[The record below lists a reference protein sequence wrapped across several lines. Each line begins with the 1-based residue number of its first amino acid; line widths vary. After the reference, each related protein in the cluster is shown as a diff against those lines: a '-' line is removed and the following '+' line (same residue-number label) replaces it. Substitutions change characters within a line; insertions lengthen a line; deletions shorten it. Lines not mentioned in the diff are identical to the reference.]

1 MSKCPRCGYRIIEDT
16 MIFCPTCAAPLEAD
30 SADADLSTLAP
41 SSGAIKH
48 IAQATPR
55 VTVGRVRHERLGEM
69 DPPEGVTP
77 PFKFESLP
85 DGNGA
90 QGSLVDAKGR
100 AWYLFRNRPGADLYH
115 WRRRVVKAKRKKG
128 GGFDMAMRLT
138 RGEPSMYQIAADWNH
153 RQWAIDAAG
162 YRNVSL
168 EQALVGTARN
178 REARKSQGSVM
189 GKFFADVAAHG
200 TAHLPAPLNTITR
213 EEAERA
219 LALCEKG
226 SLSASLYTGREDQ
239 EWLHLRGHGLG
250 GREEPSNLV
259 AGSHGANSEM
269 AAVEMVLQ
277 QFDGKR
283 PLTYSVKADCFP
295 GTLISIV
302 IVMTVHLNG
311 SDIYHHA
318 IATTRERL
326 SAWEY
331 AQIQDELVNRIVTD
345 GRKGREI
352 RFVPGSFL

>member
-1 MSKCPRCGYRIIEDT
+1 VSKCPKCGYGVNLDEMD
-16 MIFCPTCAAPLEAD
+16 FCPTCAAPLAAG
-30 SADADLSTLAP
+30 SADDEPSAFGP
-41 SSGAIKH
+41 SSGVIKH
-48 IAQATPR
+48 IARATPR
-55 VTVGRVRHERLGEM
+55 VTVGKVRHERLGEM

-90 QGSLVDAKGR
+90 QGRLVDAKGR

-115 WRRRVVKAKRKKG
+115 WRRRVKARRKKG
-128 GGFDMAMRLT
+128 SGFDMAMRLT
-138 RGEPSMYQIAADWNH
+138 RGDLSMYQIAADFNH

-162 YRNVSL
+162 YRNVPL

-178 REARKSQGSVM
+178 REARQSQGTVM
-189 GKFFADVAAHG
+189 AKFFTDVVAGRTAAL
-200 TAHLPAPLNTITR
+200 APPLNSITR

-226 SLSASLYTGREDQ
+226 SLSASRYTGREDQ

-269 AAVEMVLQ
+269 AAIEMVLQ

-283 PLTYSVKADCFP
+283 PLTYSIKADCFH

-302 IVMTVHLNG
+302 IVMAVQLNG
-311 SDIYHHA
+311 KEIYHHV

-326 SAWEY
+326 SAMEY

-345 GRKGREI
+345 GREGRTM